1 MVRFTEGKPDKR
13 NYRKFKIKTV
23 AGQDDLASINEVVR
37 RRYKRLIEE
46 KVVLPDLV
54 VIDGGPGQVSAAK
67 AALRSL
73 GLQLPL
79 IGLAKERE
87 EVYLPDFSAP
97 IQFDKDSQM
106 MLFLRK
112 VRDEA
117 HRFALGY
124 NLKRR
129 EMKLRDE
136 FEGR

>member
-1 MVRFTEGKPDKR
+1 MVRFADAKPDKK
-13 NYRKFKIKTV
+13 NYRKFRIKTV
-23 AGQDDLASINEVVR
+23 AGQDDFASVKEVVS

-46 KVVLPDLV
+46 KTDLPDLV

-67 AALRSL
+67 TALQSL

-87 EVYLPDFSAP
+87 EIYIPEDSAP
-97 IQFDKDSQM
+97 MLFDKNSRM
-106 MLFLRK
+106 MLFLRQ
-112 VRDEA
+112 VRDET

-129 EMKLRDE
+129 EMKLRNE
-136 FEGR
+136 FEKQ